1 MSGVDPSI
9 QLVFG
14 PPAAGVDL
22 NESVTA
28 AYDIVSCVVLGIAA
42 AAVCLRFYVRTM
54 RGANSLAIDDWFV
67 VLGLI
72 CTCALVATTL
82 IAGAYGSGT
91 HVWSTTLPR
100 LMVLLKVVFAEPW
113 VYAASVTS
121 TKISILL
128 LYRRLF
134 YTGEGD
140 MLVFNRIFTIMYWV
154 ATSFTCAYPIIM
166 WIVMAAACRPLN
178 FFWMQYAGAKEGK
191 CINTLM
197 FFLIFGIV
205 NMVNDVIILIVPIP
219 RILRL
224 HMNKRKKF
232 SVAGIMLLGS
242 FVCVASI
249 VRIYY
254 LTLLTTAVDISFI
267 LGPAF
272 GWSSLEPSV
281 AIIGACLP
289 TYAPLFRGIR
299 NKGSNTGTSQQG
311 SHHIN
316 LSQTPKFLKQ
326 QSHFRIE
333 ESDEVELTNK
343 KSYFQ
348 STGGSR
354 DGEGSIESDDGTRS
368 SRDARGITVTS
379 QVQVV
384 RDVANVV

>member
-1 MSGVDPSI
+1 MSEVDPSI
-9 QLVFG
+9 KLIFG
-14 PPAAGVDL
+14 PPAVGVDL
-22 NESVTA
+22 NESTTA

-67 VLGLI
+67 VLGLRHFSF
-72 CTCALVATTL
+72 TWGFRLTFSTRK
-82 IAGAYGSGT
+82 AGAYGSGK

-100 LMVLLKVVFAEPW
+100 LMVLLKVVFSEPW
-113 VYAASVTS
+113 VYAAAVTS

-140 MLVFNRIFTIMYWV
+140 MLVINRVFTIMYWA
-154 ATSFTCAYPIIM
+154 ATFFTCIYPIIM

-178 FFWMQYAGAKEGK
+178 FFWMQYAGATEGQ
-191 CINTLM
+191 CIDYLL
-197 FFLIFGIV
+197 FFLVFGIV
-205 NMVNDVIILIVPIP
+205 NMINDVIILIVPIP
-219 RILRL
+219 RILKLR
-224 HMNKRKKF
+224 MNKRKKF

-254 LTLLTTAVDISFI
+254 LTLLTSAIDITYI

-299 NKGSNTGTSQQG
+299 NVGSNTGTSQKG
-311 SHHIN
+311 SHHMN
-316 LSQTPKFLKQ
+316 LSQPQKFLKQ

-348 STGGSR
+348 SMGEVVTG
-354 DGEGSIESDDGTRS
+354 E
-368 SRDARGITVTS
+368 V
-379 QVQVV
+379 
-384 RDVANVV
+384 

>member
-1 MSGVDPSI
+1 MSEVDPSI
-9 QLVFG
+9 KLIFG
-14 PPAAGVDL
+14 PPAVGVDL
-22 NESVTA
+22 NESTTA

-67 VLGLI
+67 VLGL
-72 CTCALVATTL
+72 
-82 IAGAYGSGT
+82 
-91 HVWSTTLPR
+91 
-100 LMVLLKVVFAEPW
+100 VVFSEPW
-113 VYAASVTS
+113 VYAAAVTS

-140 MLVFNRIFTIMYWV
+140 MLVINRVFTIMYWA
-154 ATSFTCAYPIIM
+154 ATFFTCIYPLLCGSL
-166 WIVMAAACRPLN
+166 WQPPV
-178 FFWMQYAGAKEGK
+178 
-191 CINTLM
+191 CIDYLL
-197 FFLIFGIV
+197 FFLVFGIV
-205 NMVNDVIILIVPIP
+205 NMINDVIILIVPIP
-219 RILRL
+219 RILKLR
-224 HMNKRKKF
+224 MNKRKKF

-254 LTLLTTAVDISFI
+254 LTLLTSAIDITYI

-299 NKGSNTGTSQQG
+299 NVGSNTGTSQKG
-311 SHHIN
+311 SHHMN
-316 LSQTPKFLKQ
+316 LSQPQKFLKQ

-348 STGGSR
+348 SMGEVVTG
-354 DGEGSIESDDGTRS
+354 E
-368 SRDARGITVTS
+368 V
-379 QVQVV
+379 
-384 RDVANVV
+384 

>member
-1 MSGVDPSI
+1 MSEVDPSI
-9 QLVFG
+9 KLIFG
-14 PPAAGVDL
+14 PPAVGVDL
-22 NESVTA
+22 NESTTA

-72 CTCALVATTL
+72 CTSALVATTL
-82 IAGAYGSGT
+82 IAGAYGSGK

-100 LMVLLKVVFAEPW
+100 LMVLLKVVFSEPW
-113 VYAASVTS
+113 VYAAAVTS

-140 MLVFNRIFTIMYWV
+140 MLVINRVFTIMYWA
-154 ATSFTCAYPIIM
+154 ATFFTCIYPIIM

-178 FFWMQYAGAKEGK
+178 FFWMQYAGATEGQ
-191 CINTLM
+191 CIDYLL
-197 FFLIFGIV
+197 FFLVFGIV
-205 NMVNDVIILIVPIP
+205 NMINDVIILIVPIP
-219 RILRL
+219 RILKLR
-224 HMNKRKKF
+224 MNKRKKF

-254 LTLLTTAVDISFI
+254 LTLLTSAIDITYI

-299 NKGSNTGTSQQG
+299 NVGSNTGTSQKG
-311 SHHIN
+311 SHHMN
-316 LSQTPKFLKQ
+316 LSQPQKFLKQ

-348 STGGSR
+348 SMGGSR
-354 DGEGSIESDDGTRS
+354 DGGSLESDDGERS

-384 RDVANVV
+384 RDAANLV